1 MQSRHRN
8 LQGNSTDEPM
18 ERIELE
24 TPRLRLRAWHDADLD
39 YLHELCSDPLVMRY
53 FPKLLSCDECAA
65 VMARSRMHFAR
76 FGFGFWALELKSD
89 GRFIGIAG
97 LSWSRLPLPFCPVVE
112 IGWRLAHEH
121 WGQGIARE
129 AAEASLACG
138 FDQLQL
144 PEVVA
149 YTAAINDPSLT
160 LMQALGMR
168 HEPEDDFDHPMISEG
183 DPLRPHVL
191 YRMTQDRWAERR
203 R

>member
-1 MQSRHRN
+1 M
-8 LQGNSTDEPM
+8 
-18 ERIELE
+18 
-24 TPRLRLRAWHDADLD
+24 
-39 YLHELCSDPLVMRY
+39 
-53 FPKLLSCDECAA
+53 
-65 VMARSRMHFAR
+65 
-76 FGFGFWALELKSD
+76 
-89 GRFIGIAG
+89 
-97 LSWSRLPLPFCPVVE
+97 E

-121 WGQGIARE
+121 WGQGFARE

-149 YTAAINDPSLT
+149 YTAAINEPSLA